1 MLYSTTTPTKLTTAT
16 STYSDVVRRP
26 RNTFV
31 NQVGATRVVGRSPD
45 AAPSTGMDRTLL
57 RSVRTL
63 SGVTRIFLSAPDVRQ
78 PEKDLLM
85 AAVES
90 GWAAPAGPDLAAF
103 EAEIA
108 AVSGVGHAV
117 GLSSGTGALHLALH
131 ALGVGSG
138 DEVIVSTFTFAASA
152 NAVAY
157 VGATPVFV
165 DSEPDSWNLDPE
177 LLERALSERAAAGRV
192 PAAVI
197 SVDLYGQPA
206 DYRRIEPIC
215 ERYGVPL
222 IEDAAESLGSSLG
235 GRPAGSFGRVAAL
248 SFNGNK
254 LITTSGGGML
264 VGADEALIERVR
276 FLSTQAK
283 EPAPHYE
290 HHEIGF
296 NYRLSNLLA
305 AFGRGQLSLLDERIA
320 RRRWYFDRYV
330 EALGA
335 VDGVSFQPEIDGGF
349 CNRWLTCA
357 LIDPAVAG
365 FSSEDLRLHLDADDI
380 ESRPTW
386 KPMHQQRSFDGAP
399 AVLNGT
405 SDLLFDHGICLPSG
419 SGMTDDDFNRVLA
432 SIEAFLNR

>member
-1 MLYSTTTPTKLTTAT
+1 M
-16 STYSDVVRRP
+16 
-26 RNTFV
+26 
-31 NQVGATRVVGRSPD
+31 
-45 AAPSTGMDRTLL
+45 
-57 RSVRTL
+57 
-63 SGVTRIFLSAPDVRQ
+63 SAPDVRQ

-85 AAVES
+85 AAVDS

-103 EAEIA
+103 ETEIA
-108 AVSGVGHAV
+108 AVTGVDHAV
-117 GLSSGTGALHLALH
+117 ALSSGTAALHLALH
-131 ALGVGSG
+131 ALGVGPG

-152 NAVAY
+152 NAVSY

-165 DSEPDSWNLDPE
+165 DSSADDWNLDPE
-177 LLERALSERAAAGRV
+177 LLERALAERAAVGRL

-222 IEDAAESLGSSLG
+222 IEDAAEALGSSLA
-235 GRPAGSFGRVAAL
+235 GRPGGSFGRVAAL

-264 VGADEALIERVR
+264 VGADEALIERAR

-305 AFGRGQLSLLDERIA
+305 AFGRGQLSTLDERIA

-330 EALGA
+330 EVLGD
-335 VDGVSFQPEIDGGF
+335 VDGVTFQPEIDEGF

-357 LIDPAVAG
+357 LIDPALAG
-365 FSSEDLRLHLDADDI
+365 FSSADLREHLDGDDI

-386 KPMHQQRSFDGAP
+386 KPMHQQRSFAGVP
-399 AVLNGT
+399 TVLNGT
-405 SDLLFDHGICLPSG
+405 SDRLFAHGICLPSG
-419 SGMTDDDFNRVLA
+419 SGMTDGDFDRVLT
-432 SIEAFLNR
+432 SIGVFLNRA

>member
-1 MLYSTTTPTKLTTAT
+1 MS
-16 STYSDVVRRP
+16 
-26 RNTFV
+26 
-31 NQVGATRVVGRSPD
+31 
-45 AAPSTGMDRTLL
+45 
-57 RSVRTL
+57 
-63 SGVTRIFLSAPDVRQ
+63 RIFLSAPDVRQ
-78 PEKDLLM
+78 PEKDMIL

-108 AVSGVGHAV
+108 AASGVDHAV
-117 GLSSGTGALHLALH
+117 GLASGTAALHLALH
-131 ALGVGSG
+131 ALGVGVG
-138 DEVIVSTFTFAASA
+138 DDVIVSTFTFAASA

-165 DSEPDSWNLDPE
+165 DSDDSSWNLDPA
-177 LLERALSERAAAGRV
+177 LLEAELAERAASGRL

-197 SVDLYGQPA
+197 AVDLYGQPA

-215 ERYGVPL
+215 MQFEVPL
-222 IEDAAESLGSSLG
+222 IEDAAEAIGSTLD

-254 LITTSGGGML
+254 MITTSGGGML
-264 VGADEALIERVR
+264 VGQDQALIERVR

-290 HHEIGF
+290 HHEVGF

-305 AFGRGQLSLLDERIA
+305 AFGRGQLSTLADRIE
-320 RRRWYFDRYV
+320 RRRWYFERYV
-330 EALGA
+330 SLLGQIP
-335 VDGVSFQPEIDGGF
+335 GVIFQPEIPGGF

-357 LIDPAVAG
+357 LIDPDAIG
-365 FSSEDLRLHLDADDI
+365 FTSEDLRLHLDGDDI

-386 KPMHQQRSFDGAP
+386 KPMHQQRSFAGAP
-399 AVLNGT
+399 SRLSGV
-405 SDLLFDHGICLPSG
+405 SDRLFAQGICLPSG
-419 SGMTDDDFNRVLA
+419 SGMSDDDFDCVLG
-432 SIEAFLNR
+432 SISDFIGPYT

>member
-1 MLYSTTTPTKLTTAT
+1 M
-16 STYSDVVRRP
+16 
-26 RNTFV
+26 
-31 NQVGATRVVGRSPD
+31 GRTIL
-45 AAPSTGMDRTLL
+45 AQ
-57 RSVRTL
+57 VRTIF
-63 SGVTRIFLSAPDVRQ
+63 GVTRIFLSAPDVRQ

-85 AAVES
+85 AAVDS
-90 GWAAPAGPDLAAF
+90 GWAAPAGPDLTAF
-103 EAEIA
+103 ESEIA
-108 AVSGVGHAV
+108 AVTGVEHAV
-117 GLSSGTGALHLALH
+117 ALSSGTAALHLALH
-131 ALGVGSG
+131 ALGVGEG

-165 DSEPDSWNLDPE
+165 DSSAADWNLDPD
-177 LLERALSERAAAGRV
+177 LLEQALAGRAAADRL

-222 IEDAAESLGSSLG
+222 IEDAAESLGSSLA
-235 GRPAGSFGRVAAL
+235 GRPGGSFGRVAAL

-264 VGADEALIERVR
+264 VGADETLIERAR

-305 AFGRGQLSLLDERIA
+305 AFGRGQLATLDERIA

-330 EALGA
+330 EVLGN
-335 VDGVSFQPEIDGGF
+335 VSGVTFQPEIDDGF

-357 LIDPAVAG
+357 LIDPALAG
-365 FSSEDLRLHLDADDI
+365 FSSADLREHLDADEI

-386 KPMHQQRSFDGAP
+386 KPMHQQRSFAGVP
-399 AVLNGT
+399 TVLNGT
-405 SDLLFDHGICLPSG
+405 ADRLFDHGICLPSG
-419 SGMTDDDFNRVLA
+419 SGMTDDDFDRVLT
-432 SIEAFLNR
+432 SIDTFLTRV

>member
-1 MLYSTTTPTKLTTAT
+1 M
-16 STYSDVVRRP
+16 
-26 RNTFV
+26 
-31 NQVGATRVVGRSPD
+31 
-45 AAPSTGMDRTLL
+45 RTI
-57 RSVRTL
+57 

-103 EAEIA
+103 ETEIA
-108 AVSGVGHAV
+108 AASGVEHAV

-131 ALGVGSG
+131 ALGVGVG

-165 DSEPDSWNLDPE
+165 DSSASDWNLDPD
-177 LLERALSERAAAGRV
+177 LLEQALAERAAAGRL
-192 PAAVI
+192 PAAVV

-215 ERYGVPL
+215 ASYDVPL
-222 IEDAAESLGSSLG
+222 IEDAAEALGSSLE

-254 LITTSGGGML
+254 MITTSGGGML
-264 VGADEALIERVR
+264 VGDDEALIERVR

-305 AFGRGQLSLLDERIA
+305 AFGRGQLSTLDERIA
-320 RRRWYFDRYV
+320 RRRGYFDRYV
-330 EALGA
+330 EVLGG

-357 LIDPAVAG
+357 LIDPALAG
-365 FSSEDLRLHLDADDI
+365 FSSTDLREHLDGDDI

-386 KPMHQQRSFDGAP
+386 KPMHQQRSFPDAP
-399 AVLNGT
+399 TLVNGT
-405 SDLLFDHGICLPSG
+405 SDLLFEHGICLPSG

-432 SIEAFLNR
+432 SIGTFLNR

>member
-1 MLYSTTTPTKLTTAT
+1 
-16 STYSDVVRRP
+16 
-26 RNTFV
+26 
-31 NQVGATRVVGRSPD
+31 
-45 AAPSTGMDRTLL
+45 MDRTLL
-57 RSVRTL
+57 VSVPTL

-290 HHEIGF
+290 HHEVGF

-305 AFGRGQLSLLDERIA
+305 AFGRGQLSLLDDRIA

-330 EALGA
+330 EALGP
-335 VDGVSFQPEIDGGF
+335 VDGVSFHPEIDGGF

-357 LIDPAVAG
+357 LIDPAQAG
-365 FSSEDLRLHLDADDI
+365 FSSTDLRLHLDADEI

-405 SDLLFDHGICLPSG
+405 SDLLFEQGICLPSG
-419 SGMTDDDFNRVLA
+419 SGMTDDDFNRVLT
-432 SIEAFLNR
+432 SIEAFFNR

>member
-1 MLYSTTTPTKLTTAT
+1 M
-16 STYSDVVRRP
+16 
-26 RNTFV
+26 
-31 NQVGATRVVGRSPD
+31 
-45 AAPSTGMDRTLL
+45 
-57 RSVRTL
+57 
-63 SGVTRIFLSAPDVRQ
+63 TRIFLSAPDVRE
-78 PEKDLLM
+78 PEKDMIL

-108 AVSGVGHAV
+108 AVSGVEHAV
-117 GLSSGTGALHLALH
+117 GLASGTAALHLAMH
-131 ALGVGSG
+131 ALGVRAG
-138 DEVIVSTFTFAASA
+138 DEVIVSTFTFAATA
-152 NAVAY
+152 NAVSY

-165 DSEPDSWNLDPE
+165 DSDEVSWNLDPD
-177 LLERALSERAAAGRV
+177 LLEAELAARAASGRL

-197 SVDLYGQPA
+197 AVDLYGQPA

-215 ERYGVPL
+215 QRYEVPL
-222 IEDAAESLGSSLG
+222 IEDAAEALGSTLD

-264 VGADEALIERVR
+264 VGQDLGLIERVR

-290 HHEIGF
+290 HHEVGF

-305 AFGRGQLSLLDERIA
+305 AFGRGQLSTLAERIE
-320 RRRWYFDRYV
+320 RRRRYFERYV
-330 EALGA
+330 SVLGQ
-335 VDGVSFQPEIDGGF
+335 VPGVEFQPEIPGGF

-357 LIDPAVAG
+357 LIEPEVTG
-365 FSSEDLRLHLDADDI
+365 FTSDDLRLHLEGDDI

-386 KPMHQQRSFDGAP
+386 KPMHQQKSFAGAP
-399 AVLNGT
+399 SRLRGV
-405 SDLLFDHGICLPSG
+405 SDSLFARGICLPSG
-419 SGMTDDDFNRVLA
+419 SGMSDADFERVLG
-432 SIEAFLNR
+432 SITTFIEQHA